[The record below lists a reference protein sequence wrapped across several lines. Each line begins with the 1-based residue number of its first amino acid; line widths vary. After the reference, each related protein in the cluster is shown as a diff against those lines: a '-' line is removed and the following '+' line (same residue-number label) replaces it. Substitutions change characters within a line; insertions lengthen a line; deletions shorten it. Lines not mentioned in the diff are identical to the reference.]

1 MRFKMNFNKRLKK
14 LIVFTLVCSVF
25 FAVPAYAA
33 EKEETDTDDGIL
45 EYEEIKEKVL
55 ENNLQL
61 KSSEISVKKL
71 RNKIDD
77 MDEDAEESIDAL
89 EKSLVQIAASMDSM
103 DRIISTTPPAF
114 SVEDGSGTGG
124 TEGVQAELE
133 YISVKLDSIKEEVS
147 SLKPDKDTPDDA
159 DADDTEQK
167 EKIQDALN
175 DINDIINDM
184 DELKKK
190 LDASAIEIYRNV
202 SVIAGIVKIQL
213 ETTKSNLEAQIDSL
227 EDGDSTDALEDQL
240 DLAEVNTEQAKAALV
255 NSTQNL
261 YILYHQLGN
270 NLEQLEY
277 NRALL
282 QKQLEVA
289 EVQVKYGLGTQS
301 AIKDVKSSLLELDA
315 SRNGLEHQRDSLL
328 LQMKGLLGLT
338 YEDRLSLGELPQTD
352 EHFIDSIDL
361 EKDIGTAA
369 ENALSVKTKKEE
381 LDSSSVYG
389 DRRKYEL
396 QGKENDAALALT
408 KQYHTLAEAKD
419 KLMLSE
425 SRLED
430 AAYKLEQGKAK
441 YGAGLLSE
449 IELKVLENDVKTKE
463 LEVRSNRASLFWET
477 ENYKA
482 MKDGLL

>member
-1 MRFKMNFNKRLKK
+1 MRFKRNFNKRLKK
-14 LIVFTLVCSVF
+14 LIVLTLVCSVF
-25 FAVPAYAA
+25 FAIPVYAA
-33 EKEETDTDDGIL
+33 EKKETDTDDGIL

-61 KSSEISVKKL
+61 KSSELSVKKL
-71 RNKIDD
+71 RNKIDSA
-77 MDEDAEESIDAL
+77 DEDAEELEDSLYGMVYSIDGL
-89 EKSLVQIAASMDSM
+89 IDSM
-103 DRIISTTPPAF
+103 DKITAAIPPANTGEEG
-114 SVEDGSGTGG
+114 SGIDIGDSGTGNPDTG
-124 TEGVQAELE
+124 DSDTGEPDGSDAELTA
-133 YISVKLDSIKEEVS
+133 IKQSIGAVAGAARF
-147 SLKPDKDTPDDA
+147 SLYLTR
-159 DADDTEQK
+159 Q
-167 EKIQDALN
+167 
-175 DINDIINDM
+175 
-184 DELKKK
+184 
-190 LDASAIEIYRNV
+190 
-202 SVIAGIVKIQL
+202 
-213 ETTKSNLEAQIDSL
+213 NLYSQIDSL
-227 EDGDSTDALEDQL
+227 EDSTDGLEDQL

-255 NSTQNL
+255 NTTQNL

-270 NLEQLEY
+270 NLEQLEN
-277 NRALL
+277 NRALM

-315 SRNGLEHQRDSLL
+315 SRSALEHQRDSLL

-338 YEDRLSLGELPQTD
+338 YEDRLSLGGLPQTD
-352 EHFIDSIDL
+352 DYFIDSIHL
-361 EKDIGTAA
+361 GKDIETAA
-369 ENALSVKTKKEE
+369 ENSMSVKIKKEE
-381 LDSSSVYG
+381 LDTSSVYG

-396 QGKENDAALALT
+396 QAKENDAALALT

-425 SRLED
+425 SKLED
-430 AAYKLEQGKAK
+430 AAYELVLGQAK

-463 LEVRSNRASLFWET
+463 LEVRSNRASLFCET